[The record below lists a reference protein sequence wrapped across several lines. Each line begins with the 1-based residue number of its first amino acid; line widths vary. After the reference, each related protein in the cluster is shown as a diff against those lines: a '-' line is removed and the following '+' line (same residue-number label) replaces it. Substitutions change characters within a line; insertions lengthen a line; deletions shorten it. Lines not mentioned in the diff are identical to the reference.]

1 MLFPDE
7 ALFEYVL
14 IDLAEAIAVHPA
26 PPILPLACDR
36 YVARSCLQKA
46 IRRAEPVL
54 AQRALANVFLHD
66 RRSAWRALTI
76 IALEDVGV
84 ANVDVLAQ
92 TVAAYRDRS
101 WRARMGGDWPV
112 LAELTRQMAESLHCQ
127 AACDLLLRVTN
138 DPALEHARAAA
149 LDLPPRKLAAELW
162 NGGAAVLGRG
172 VAALAMAGVLAEGQR
187 QNEACGV
194 FDIFA
199 ETSRSTHVVATCR
212 AAWKLSRNPMAL
224 LLPLIWGHW
233 PDADHQ
239 VADDALPPAQML
251 DEVPGYA
258 LDQFTRIG
266 NTISR
271 ALLRDD
277 GELRQMLNDAGIP
290 VGQQARAV
298 GDLLFICE
306 GGLLT
311 NRAIWGIGDQLRFP
325 VRQLQAVN
333 RLGECLPV
341 AASHIASKVRLISLL
356 REQHFDPAGVPQ
368 SDRKDHIS

>member
-14 IDLAEAIAVHPA
+14 IDLAEAVAAHPA

-84 ANVDVLAQ
+84 ANVDLLAQ
-92 TVAAYRDRS
+92 TVAAYRDRA
-101 WRARMGGDWPV
+101 WRAQMGGDWPV
-112 LAELTRQMAESLHCQ
+112 LAELTRQMAQSLHCQ
-127 AACDLLLRVTN
+127 CACDLLLRATN

-172 VAALAMAGVLAEGQR
+172 VAALAMGGALAEGQR
-187 QNEACGV
+187 QSEACGV

-212 AAWKLSRNPMAL
+212 AAWTLSRNPMAM
-224 LLPLIWGHW
+224 LLPLIWEHW
-233 PDADHQ
+233 LDADHQ
-239 VADDALPPAQML
+239 VAGDAFPPVQMI
-251 DEVPGYA
+251 DGVPGYA

-271 ALLRDD
+271 ALLREDS
-277 GELRQMLNDAGIP
+277 EIREMLGHAGIP
-290 VGQQARAV
+290 GGQQARAV
-298 GDLLFICE
+298 GDLLFISE

-311 NRAIWGIGDQLRFP
+311 NRAIWAIGDQLRLP
-325 VRQLQAVN
+325 ERSLPAVAK
-333 RLGECLPV
+333 LAECLPK
-341 AASHIASKVRLISLL
+341 AMMHITSKSRQIALL
-356 REQHFDPAGVPQ
+356 RQQHFHAG
-368 SDRKDHIS
+368 IY

>member
-1 MLFPDE
+1 MLFPDD
-7 ALFEYVL
+7 ALFEYAL
-14 IDLAEAIAVHPA
+14 IDLAEAIAAHAA
-26 PPILPLACDR
+26 PPILPLPCDR

-46 IRRAEPVL
+46 IRRAEPAL
-54 AQRALANVFLHD
+54 AQRALANMFLHD

-84 ANVDVLAQ
+84 ANVDLLAQ
-92 TVAAYRDRS
+92 TVAAYRDRA
-101 WRARMGGDWPV
+101 WRTQMGGDWPV

-127 AACDLLLRVTN
+127 AACDLLLRATN

-149 LDLPPRKLAAELW
+149 LDLPPRKLADGLW
-162 NGGAAVLGRG
+162 NGSAAVLGRG
-172 VAALAMAGVLAEGQR
+172 VTALAMGGALAEGQS
-187 QNEACGV
+187 QSEACGV

-224 LLPLIWGHW
+224 LLPLIWEHW

-239 VADDALPPAQML
+239 VIDDALSSVQMI
-251 DEVPGYA
+251 DEVPSYA

-277 GELRQMLNDAGIP
+277 SELRNIMNG
-290 VGQQARAV
+290 
-298 GDLLFICE
+298 
-306 GGLLT
+306 
-311 NRAIWGIGDQLRFP
+311 
-325 VRQLQAVN
+325 
-333 RLGECLPV
+333 
-341 AASHIASKVRLISLL
+341 
-356 REQHFDPAGVPQ
+356 AGV
-368 SDRKDHIS
+368 SVSVA